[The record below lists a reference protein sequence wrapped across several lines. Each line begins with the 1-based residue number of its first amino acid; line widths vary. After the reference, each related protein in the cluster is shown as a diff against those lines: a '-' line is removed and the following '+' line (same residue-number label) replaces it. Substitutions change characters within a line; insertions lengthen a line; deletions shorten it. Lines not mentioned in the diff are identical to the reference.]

1 MLAGN
6 ESCRPTFTF
15 KGIENQLI
23 TSPLMPLVDGNT
35 IPQLGLGVYKVENE
49 LAAPLVAHAL
59 ENGYRLID
67 TASMYENEVG
77 VGQGIRDSGLAREE
91 VIVATKFWMDGLG
104 FEATLKEFDKS
115 LKALKLDYL
124 DLYLIHWPAPKR
136 GLLYVDSWKAM
147 EKLKNEGVIRSIG
160 VCNFHTHHIDEIL
173 KVAEHVPV
181 LNQIELHPWL
191 TQEKVLEYDSS
202 HKIVTQAWSPLARG
216 NILEEPMLEALAKK
230 HGKSVAQ
237 VVLRW
242 HIQRGVAVI
251 PKSNSKERII
261 ENMNVFDFELS
272 EEQMAS
278 ITALNTNSRT
288 GVDPED
294 RN

>member
-1 MLAGN
+1 M
-6 ESCRPTFTF
+6 
-15 KGIENQLI
+15 I

-77 VGQGIRDSGLAREE
+77 VGEGIRASGLPREE

-191 TQEKVLEYDSS
+191 TQEKVLDYDTS

-216 NILEEPMLEALAKK
+216 KILEEPMLEAMAKK

-251 PKSNSKERII
+251 PKSNSKDRII

-272 EEQMAS
+272 AEEISA
-278 ITALNTNSRT
+278 ITALNTNFRT

>member
-1 MLAGN
+1 M
-6 ESCRPTFTF
+6 
-15 KGIENQLI
+15 I

-181 LNQIELHPWL
+181 LNQVELHPWL
-191 TQEKVLEYDSS
+191 TQEKVLEYDTS

-216 NILEEPMLEALAKK
+216 KILEEPMLEALAKK

-272 EEQMAS
+272 EEEIAA
-278 ITALNTNSRT
+278 ITALNTNFRT

>member
-1 MLAGN
+1 M
-6 ESCRPTFTF
+6 
-15 KGIENQLI
+15 I

-77 VGQGIRDSGLAREE
+77 VGEGIRASGLPREE

-115 LKALKLDYL
+115 LKALRLDYL

-191 TQEKVLEYDSS
+191 TQEKVLDYDTS

-216 NILEEPMLEALAKK
+216 KILEEPMLEAMAKK

-251 PKSNSKERII
+251 PKSNSNDRII

-272 EEQMAS
+272 AEEVSA
-278 ITALNTNSRT
+278 ITALNTNFRT

>member
-1 MLAGN
+1 LPAN
-6 ESCRPTFTF
+6 IFLPNKF
-15 KGIENQLI
+15 KKRAKVI
-23 TSPLMPLVDGNT
+23 TSPLIPLLDGNT
-35 IPQLGLGVYKVENE
+35 LPQLGLGVYKVDND
-49 LAAPLVAHAL
+49 LAAPLVSHAL
-59 ENGYRLID
+59 NNGYRLID

-77 VGQGIRDSGLAREE
+77 VGQGIRDSGVPREE
-91 VIVATKFWMDGLG
+91 VLVATKFWMDDLG
-104 FEATLKEFDKS
+104 FENTLKAFDKS
-115 LKALKLDYL
+115 LKLLGLDYL

-147 EKLKNEGVIRSIG
+147 EKLKNEGLIRSIG

-173 KVAEHVPV
+173 KVAEHKPV

-191 TQEKVLEYDSS
+191 TQDKVLDYDNS

-216 NILEEPMLEALAKK
+216 KILEEEMLATVGSKYE
-230 HGKSVAQ
+230 KSVAQ

-251 PKSNSKERII
+251 PKSNSKDRIV

-272 EEQMAS
+272 DEEMAAIS
-278 ITALNTNSRT
+278 ALNSGFRT

>member
-1 MLAGN
+1 LVA
-6 ESCRPTFTF
+6 SQHFFTQQ
-15 KGIENQLI
+15 KKKRVSLV
-23 TSPLMPLVDGNT
+23 TSPVMPLLDGNT
-35 IPQLGLGVYKVENE
+35 IPQLGLGVYKVDNE
-49 LAAPLVAHAL
+49 IAAPLVSHAL
-59 ENGYRLID
+59 NNGYRLID

-77 VGQGIRDSGLAREE
+77 VGQGIRDSGVPREE
-91 VIVATKFWMDGLG
+91 VLVATKFWMDDLG
-104 FEATLKEFDKS
+104 FENTLKAFDKS
-115 LKALKLDYL
+115 LKLLGLEYL

-147 EKLKNEGVIRSIG
+147 EKLKNDGLVRSIG

-173 KVAEHVPV
+173 KVAEHKPV
-181 LNQIELHPWL
+181 LNQVELHPWL
-191 TQEKVLEYDSS
+191 TQDKVLDYDNS

-216 NILEEPMLEALAKK
+216 KILEEEMLATVGSKYE
-230 HGKSVAQ
+230 KSVAQ

-251 PKSNSKERII
+251 PKSNSKDRIV

-272 EEQMAS
+272 DEEMAAIS
-278 ITALNTNSRT
+278 ALNSGFRT

>member
-1 MLAGN
+1 M
-6 ESCRPTFTF
+6 
-15 KGIENQLI
+15 I

-104 FEATLKEFDKS
+104 FENTLKEFDKS
-115 LKALKLDYL
+115 LKALNLDYL

-191 TQEKVLEYDSS
+191 TQEKVLEYDTS
-202 HKIVTQAWSPLARG
+202 HKIITQAWSPLARG

-272 EEQMAS
+272 QEQMAS

>member
-1 MLAGN
+1 M
-6 ESCRPTFTF
+6 
-15 KGIENQLI
+15 I
-23 TSPLMPLVDGNT
+23 TSPVMPLLDGNT
-35 IPQLGLGVYKVENE
+35 MPQLGLGVYKVDNE
-49 LAAPLVAHAL
+49 IAAPLVSHAL

-67 TASMYENEVG
+67 TASMYENEAG
-77 VGQGIRDSGLAREE
+77 VGQGIRDSGVPREE
-91 VIVATKFWMDGLG
+91 VVVATKFWMDGLG
-104 FEATLKEFDKS
+104 FENTLKEFDKS
-115 LKALKLDYL
+115 LKLLKLDYL

-136 GLLYVDSWKAM
+136 GLLYVDSWRAM

-173 KVAEHVPV
+173 KVAEHKPV

-191 TQEKVLEYDSS
+191 TQEKVLEYDNS
-202 HKIVTQAWSPLARG
+202 HGIVTQAWSPLARG
-216 NILEEPMLEALAKK
+216 KILEEPMLESFAES

-237 VVLRW
+237 IVLRW

-251 PKSNSKERII
+251 PKSNSKDRIL
-261 ENMNVFDFELS
+261 ENMNVFDFELTG
-272 EEQMAS
+272 EQMAA
-278 ITALNTNSRT
+278 ITALNTNFRT

>member
-1 MLAGN
+1 
-6 ESCRPTFTF
+6 
-15 KGIENQLI
+15 
-23 TSPLMPLVDGNT
+23 MPLLDGNT
-35 IPQLGLGVYKVENE
+35 MPQLGLGVYKVDNE
-49 LAAPLVAHAL
+49 IAAPLVSHAL
-59 ENGYRLID
+59 NNGYRLID

-77 VGQGIRDSGLAREE
+77 VGQGIRDSGVPREE
-91 VIVATKFWMDGLG
+91 VLVATKFWMDDLG
-104 FEATLKEFDKS
+104 FENTLKAFDKS
-115 LKALKLDYL
+115 LKLLGLDYL

-147 EKLKNEGVIRSIG
+147 EKLKNEGLIRSIG

-173 KVAEHVPV
+173 KVAEHKPV

-191 TQEKVLEYDSS
+191 TQDKVLEYDTS
-202 HKIVTQAWSPLARG
+202 HKIITQAWSPLARG
-216 NILEEPMLEALAKK
+216 KILEEEMLATLGAK

-251 PKSNSKERII
+251 PKSNSMDRIT

-272 EEQMAS
+272 GEEMAAIS
-278 ITALNTNSRT
+278 ALNSGFRT

>member
-1 MLAGN
+1 M
-6 ESCRPTFTF
+6 
-15 KGIENQLI
+15 I

-77 VGQGIRDSGLAREE
+77 VGEGIRASGLPREE

-104 FEATLKEFDKS
+104 FENTLKEFDKS

-191 TQEKVLEYDSS
+191 TQEKVLEYDTS

-216 NILEEPMLEALAKK
+216 KILEEPMLEALAKK

-272 EEQMAS
+272 QEQMAS

>member
-1 MLAGN
+1 MV
-6 ESCRPTFTF
+6 
-15 KGIENQLI
+15 
-23 TSPLMPLVDGNT
+23 TSPVMPLLDGT
-35 IPQLGLGVYKVENE
+35 SIPQLGLGVYKVDNE
-49 LAAPLVAHAL
+49 IAAPLVSHAL
-59 ENGYRLID
+59 NNGYRLID

-77 VGQGIRDSGLAREE
+77 VGQGIRDSGVPREE
-91 VIVATKFWMDGLG
+91 VLVATKFWMDDLG
-104 FEATLKEFDKS
+104 FENTLKAFDKS
-115 LKALKLDYL
+115 LKLLGLEYL

-147 EKLKNEGVIRSIG
+147 EKLKNDGLIRSIG

-173 KVAEHVPV
+173 KVAEHKPV
-181 LNQIELHPWL
+181 LNQVELHPWL
-191 TQEKVLEYDSS
+191 TQDKVLDYDNS

-216 NILEEPMLEALAKK
+216 KILEEEMLATVGSKYE
-230 HGKSVAQ
+230 KSVAQ

-251 PKSNSKERII
+251 PKSNSKDRIV

-272 EEQMAS
+272 DEEMAAIS
-278 ITALNTNSRT
+278 ALNSGFRT

>member
-1 MLAGN
+1 
-6 ESCRPTFTF
+6 
-15 KGIENQLI
+15 
-23 TSPLMPLVDGNT
+23 
-35 IPQLGLGVYKVENE
+35 
-49 LAAPLVAHAL
+49 
-59 ENGYRLID
+59 
-67 TASMYENEVG
+67 MYENEVG
-77 VGQGIRDSGLAREE
+77 VGQGIRGSGLPREE

-147 EKLKNEGVIRSIG
+147 DKLKNEGLVRSIG

-181 LNQIELHPWL
+181 LNQVELHPWL
-191 TQEKVLEYDSS
+191 TQEKVLDYDNA

-216 NILEEPMLEALAKK
+216 KILEEQMLAELAKSY
-230 HGKSVAQ
+230 GKSVAQ
-237 VVLRW
+237 IVLRW

-251 PKSNSKERII
+251 PKSNSTARIT
-261 ENMNVFDFELS
+261 ENMNVFDFELT
-272 EEQMAS
+272 EPEMNS
-278 ITALNTNSRT
+278 ISALNYNFRT

>member
-1 MLAGN
+1 MI
-6 ESCRPTFTF
+6 
-15 KGIENQLI
+15 K
-23 TSPLMPLVDGNT
+23 SPEMPLLDGNT

-77 VGQGIRDSGLAREE
+77 VGEGIRASGLPREE

-104 FEATLKEFDKS
+104 FENTLKEFDKS

-181 LNQIELHPWL
+181 LNQVELHPWL

-202 HKIVTQAWSPLARG
+202 HRIVTQAWSPLARG
-216 NILEEPMLEALAKK
+216 KILEEPMLETMAKK

-251 PKSNSKERII
+251 PKSNSKQRII

-272 EEQMAS
+272 SEEVEA
-278 ITALNTNSRT
+278 ITALNTNFRT

>member
-1 MLAGN
+1 M
-6 ESCRPTFTF
+6 
-15 KGIENQLI
+15 I

-77 VGQGIRDSGLAREE
+77 VGQGIRDSGIAREE

-181 LNQIELHPWL
+181 LNQVELHPWL

-216 NILEEPMLEALAKK
+216 KILEEPMLETLAKK

-272 EEQMAS
+272 AEEVSA
-278 ITALNTNSRT
+278 ITALNTNFRT

>member
-1 MLAGN
+1 MI
-6 ESCRPTFTF
+6 S
-15 KGIENQLI
+15 
-23 TSPLMPLVDGNT
+23 SPVMSLLDGNT
-35 IPQLGLGVYKVENE
+35 IPQLGLGVYKVENDIV
-49 LAAPLVAHAL
+49 APLVSHAL
-59 ENGYRLID
+59 KNGYRLID

-77 VGQGIRDSGLAREE
+77 VGQGIVDSGVPREE
-91 VIVATKFWMDGLG
+91 IQVATKFWMDGLG
-104 FEATLKEFDKS
+104 FENTLKAFDKS
-115 LKALKLDYL
+115 LKLLGLDYL

-147 EKLKNEGVIRSIG
+147 EKLKNEGLVRSIG

-173 KVAEHVPV
+173 KVAEHKPV

-191 TQEKVLEYDSS
+191 TQEKTLEYDNAHS
-202 HKIVTQAWSPLARG
+202 ILTQAWSPLARG
-216 NILEEPMLEALAKK
+216 KILEEQSLAAMANK

-237 VVLRW
+237 IVLRW

-251 PKSNSKERII
+251 PKSNSKDRIV

-272 EEQMAS
+272 AEEVAE
-278 ITALNTNSRT
+278 ITAMNTNFRT